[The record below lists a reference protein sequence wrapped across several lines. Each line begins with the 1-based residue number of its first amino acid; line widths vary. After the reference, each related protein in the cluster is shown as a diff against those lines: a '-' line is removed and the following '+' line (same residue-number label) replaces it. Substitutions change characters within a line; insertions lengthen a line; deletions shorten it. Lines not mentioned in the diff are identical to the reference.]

1 MKKILL
7 LSLSPIKFFI
17 VAMFICLLSLNIA
30 MSNEQYEFYNKWEND
45 FNSPM
50 GIAIGPNGNVYIA
63 DTSNN
68 RIQKFSPEGD
78 FITKWGKNFGDGSIG
93 NGNGEFRHP
102 RCITVTSDSYV
113 FVGDSENYRIQKF
126 TLDGNFI
133 DSWETEWAYDIAVD
147 NDGNIYIPK
156 PNINGYIFKL
166 DQNGNKIK
174 EWGIACS
181 SNGLAID
188 KIGNIFVACQ
198 NTNVI
203 QKYTLNG
210 DFLLEWKNLGDE
222 SNLMSNP
229 RGIEIDNDGDAFV
242 VDSGNNRI
250 VKFSSNGSYICKW
263 GEYGSGDGQFNLPFG
278 IAVSNTGLIFVADA
292 YNNRIQIFKK
302 KVVNSIEGKVITSSE
317 ILGYTACVGGAH
329 ITASFESQELTA
341 ISNIFGEYTIIISDA
356 YNGLINCQVTSQ
368 YFESITKSFTIN
380 EGKNIIPPIEM
391 YKPKCV
397 NLYTQE
403 QVNNLLANKEEELNS
418 VISEKQQIIS
428 ENNQTIAELTNS
440 ISTMYTEGY
449 LQQAISDAEKRG
461 ELKYDLNND
470 GQVGIE
476 EVIKYLEIIS
486 GVRVES
492 LIIFPEN

>member
-1 MKKILL
+1 MKKMY
-7 LSLSPIKFFI
+7 LSSLKRIYF
-17 VAMFICLLSLNIA
+17 VAISIIIWLFSLNLA
-30 MSNEQYEFYNKWEND
+30 MSSEQYVFHSKWDNV

-50 GIAIGPNGNVYIA
+50 GIAIGPHGNVYIA

-68 RIQKFSPEGD
+68 RIQKFSSEGD

-102 RCITVTSDSYV
+102 RCITISSDSFV

-126 TLDGNFI
+126 TLDGDFI
-133 DSWETEWAYDIAVD
+133 NAWETEWAYDISVD
-147 NDGNIYIPK
+147 SDGNIYIPK
-156 PNINGYIFKL
+156 PNINGYIFKI
-166 DQNGNKIK
+166 DPNGNLIK
-174 EWGIACS
+174 EWVIGGAS
-181 SNGLAID
+181 EGLAID
-188 KIGNIFVACQ
+188 KIGNIFVSCRNTNKIQ
-198 NTNVI
+198 KFTVNGEFVIEWSNLGDNTNVM
-203 QKYTLNG
+203 N
-210 DFLLEWKNLGDE
+210 
-222 SNLMSNP
+222 NP
-229 RGIEIDNDGDAFV
+229 RGIEVDINGDVFV

-250 VKFSSNGSYICKW
+250 IKFSHSGSYICEW
-263 GEYGSGDGQFNLPFG
+263 GDNGSGDGQFNTPCG
-278 IAVSNTGLIFVADA
+278 IAISDSGLVYVADA

-302 KVVNSIEGKVITSSE
+302 KFVNSIEGKVITSSE
-317 ILGYTACVGGAH
+317 ILGYTACVGGAS

-341 ISNIFGEYTIIISDA
+341 ITNIFGEYTIIVPDD
-356 YNGLINCQVTSQ
+356 YNGIINFQVTSQ
-368 YFESITKSFTIN
+368 YFESITKTFSIN

-403 QVNNLLANKEEELNS
+403 QVDILLANKEEELNS
-418 VISEKQQIIS
+418 IISEKQHIIS
-428 ENNQTIAELTNS
+428 DNNQTISELTEA

-492 LIIFPEN
+492 LIIFPEK